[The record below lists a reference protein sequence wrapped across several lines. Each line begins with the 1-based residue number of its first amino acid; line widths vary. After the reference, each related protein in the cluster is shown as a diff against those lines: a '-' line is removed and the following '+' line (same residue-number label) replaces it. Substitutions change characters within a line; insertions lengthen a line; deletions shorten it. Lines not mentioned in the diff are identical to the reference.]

1 MPSPATAINVGS
13 QSRPDACSGLISS
26 RERKRAQLLVDEGA
40 QRFLARQRRELF
52 GIQPV

>member
-1 MPSPATAINVGS
+1 VDVLPGENTHVAAHLVAGK
-13 QSRPDACSGLISS
+13 
-26 RERKRAQLLVDEGA
+26 KRAQLLVDEGA